1 MNTTNA
7 QYTAGPLAVGYYRP
21 SERFRAIAEHVCAMR
36 EDQPGGG
43 TPVAI
48 CGPSDDPQ
56 SHADAALFTVAGDLL
71 AVARGLVAMV
81 DGVYE
86 ENEDLLPNSPW
97 FPLYSRARDA
107 IAKAEG

>member
-1 MNTTNA
+1 MNTTKA
-7 QYTAGPLAVGYYRP
+7 QHTSGPLAVGYYRP
-21 SERFRAIAEHVCAMR
+21 SDRFRAIAEHVCAMR

-48 CGPSDDPQ
+48 CGPSGDPQ
-56 SHADAALFTVAGDLL
+56 SHADAALFTAAGDLL
-71 AVARGLVAMV
+71 TVARGLVEAIDV
-81 DGVYE
+81 LYE

-97 FPLYSRARDA
+97 FPLYSQARDA